1 MAICF
6 YKQHCK
12 KGEFDQSFI
21 NEFFRQH
28 SFIPMK
34 ELVYSVEEDKKK
46 LFINYNV
53 DDVDILDDM
62 PITRNIWC
70 FDKKTGERL
79 WAIAE
84 YPRPKGANP
93 IGPYGGPVFNEA
105 GELRVFGSNV
115 SYEVNHETGEIGNP
129 VFTK

>member
-34 ELVYSVEEDKKK
+34 ELVYYVEEDKKK
-46 LFINYNV
+46 LFISYNV

-70 FDKKTGERL
+70 FNKKTGERL
-79 WAIAE
+79 WVIE
-84 YPRPKGANP
+84 QEKRNTPNT
-93 IGPYGGPVFNEA
+93 YGGAVFCSDGA
-105 GELRVFGSNV
+105 LRASAIGGIT
-115 SYEVNHETGEIGNP
+115 YDLDPETGKISNP